1 MRIAQ
6 KPSGAKKG
14 TTEKATELSLSVIQ
28 AARLVDDWLSH
39 LGGKRLGPRGEAD
52 ARTDNREI
60 EPFLQSL
67 WRVLNQA

>member
-14 TTEKATELSLSVIQ
+14 TEKQPSFHFLYIQ

-60 EPFLQSL
+60 ETFLQSL